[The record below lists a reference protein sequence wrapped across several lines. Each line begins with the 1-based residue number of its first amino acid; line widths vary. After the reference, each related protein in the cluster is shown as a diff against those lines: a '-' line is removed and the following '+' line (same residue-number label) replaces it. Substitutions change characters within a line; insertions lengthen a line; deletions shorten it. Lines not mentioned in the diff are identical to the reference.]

1 MTEVL
6 HCSLCTPG
14 DSFMAVAG
22 HNADTRLDHGSR
34 AFRAATDVVKLAKSI
49 QASGETVPTVGIGIH
64 TGFSMASAL
73 GHSAPR
79 YTLVGKTVN
88 VAKEIAEGCQ
98 PMCIQVSETTHSF
111 LLESLKSNV
120 SFLDIGRYIDTKDD
134 DERLKIWLVQVGEY
148 QAALM
153 AIADAN
159 SKLKSQPHTQPQT
172 PPAPQRSPERSSPSV
187 ATSNGSGLGGQPS
200 GLGSKNASNDRHS
213 RMAMFLKKNSRKG

>member
-1 MTEVL
+1 
-6 HCSLCTPG
+6 
-14 DSFMAVAG
+14 MAVAG

-34 AFRAATDVVKLAKSI
+34 AFKAATDIIKLAQSMES
-49 QASGETVPTVGIGIH
+49 SGETVPTVGIGIH

-98 PMCIQVSETTHSF
+98 PMCIQISESTHSF
-111 LLESLKSNV
+111 LLESFKSNV

-134 DERLKIWLVQVGEY
+134 NELLKIWLVQCGEY

-153 AIADAN
+153 AIAEAER
-159 SKLKSQPHTQPQT
+159 KMQQPKT
-172 PPAPQRSPERSSPSV
+172 PPAHMPRSPERSAASE
-187 ATSNGSGLGGQPS
+187 TESNGSESTPGGSSS
-200 GLGSKNASNDRHS
+200 GRRSLHERHP
-213 RMAMFLKKNSRKG
+213 RVAKFLKSKNSRRS